1 MVKRGIIV
9 RDVLDWYDG
18 AQLFLGIDQ
27 LGNSFICLLV
37 EQKGIDYLAVRV
49 SYKVLKN
56 LLSGKMDLRELYLN
70 PPKEEYYFVTS
81 SEDRRLYIQ
90 KSDETFVPNGAMLP
104 RQGYR
109 FSDDAQAIVAQGGYK
124 KWNLSTFQYGE
135 INIQQKDNK
144 NGTITLSDNGEV
156 IKSFENIQSDSALK
170 KAVDIIDNWNMFIHN
185 ARISTVSNEE
195 NFGGALYNIISCITA
210 LRLYGFTS

>member
-1 MVKRGIIV
+1 MEKREIIV
-9 RDVLDWYDG
+9 RDVLEWYDG

-27 LGNSFICLLV
+27 LSNSYICLLV
-37 EQKGIDYLAVRV
+37 EQEDIDYLAVRV
-49 SYKVLKN
+49 NYKVLES
-56 LLSGKMDLRELYLN
+56 LLNGKIDLRELYLN

-81 SEDRRLYIQ
+81 TDDRRLYI
-90 KSDETFVPNGAMLP
+90 KKADETFAPNGAMLP

-109 FSDDAQAIVAQGGYK
+109 FSADAQAIVAQGGHK
-124 KWNLSTFQYGE
+124 KWNLATFQYGE

-144 NGTITLSDNGEV
+144 NGTITLSDNGEIV
-156 IKSFENIQSDSALK
+156 RSLEKIQSDSVLK
-170 KAVDIIDNWNMFIHN
+170 KAVNMIDNWNMFIHN
-185 ARISTVSNEE
+185 ERISTVSNEE